1 MKLKELI
8 KKLQKLESKYGEAE
22 ILLYD
27 GCEEA
32 MQSLSDCEVCSQP
45 EAVRNYYCRGDN
57 EAEDYPE
64 DTQFVV
70 LF

>member
-8 KKLQKLESKYGEAE
+8 ENLKKLESKYGEAE
-22 ILLYD
+22 ILKYD
-27 GCEEA
+27 DLEE
-32 MQSLSDCEVCSQP
+32 SLSRLFDCEVCSRQ
-45 EAVRNYYCRGDN
+45 EALTNYSCRGDN

-70 LF
+70 LY